1 MNKRASRSL
10 HASIIALGALL
21 PLALLYLPAS
31 RAQAQD
37 AEKEEK
43 ARDGSSVGDAIKQRR
58 AERERRRQQRSGAG
72 EAESEG
78 QAPASARFPNA
89 KREEPEAKASA
100 KRSAQ
105 LKKMFDAYEADDA
118 DTTISVADAVIA
130 DADANAYEHA
140 IAARIAGATLLNVD
154 DVRAMSY
161 LKRAV
166 DFNGLSNNEHYESM
180 LLLGQLQLQQERY
193 AEGLAIV
200 DQFLAE
206 TGSQAP
212 EHLVIKGNA
221 LYRLERYPEAAAI
234 LKQAV
239 QASPQPKAD
248 WLQLLMGVYF
258 DMNQPAEAA
267 RIAEELSAKNPADTS
282 LQMNLASIYMQGGQA
297 DKAAAIL
304 EKLRAGGQLNT
315 EKDYRN
321 LYVLYLNAEGKEG
334 EAARII
340 NEGLEKGF
348 LKPDYQTYN
357 ALAQAYWFSEQA
369 DAAIDAYQKAA
380 PLAPDGEAY
389 LNLARALSNEGRTA
403 EAREAAKQ
411 ALAKGV
417 KKPEDANRIIGTK

>member
-1 MNKRASRSL
+1 MNPRASRSL
-10 HASIIALGALL
+10 HASVLALGALL
-21 PLALLYLPAS
+21 PVALLHPQPS
-31 RAQAQD
+31 RAQD

-43 ARDGSSVGDAIKQRR
+43 AKEVGSVSDAIRLRR
-58 AERERRRQQRSGAG
+58 EERDRKRQGRSD
-72 EAESEG
+72 EAESE
-78 QAPASARFPNA
+78 QAPAAAARFPNA

-100 KRSAQ
+100 KRSGQ
-105 LKKMFDAYEADDA
+105 LKKMFDAYENDEAA
-118 DTTISVADAVIA
+118 ATINVADAIIA

-140 IAARIAGATLLNVD
+140 IAARMAGATLLNTD
-154 DVRAMSY
+154 DARAMSY

-193 AEGLAIV
+193 AEGLATI
-200 DQFLAE
+200 DRFLGE
-206 TGSQAP
+206 TASQAP

-239 QASPQPKAD
+239 QGSPQPKAD

-267 RIAEELSAKNPADTS
+267 KIAEELSAKNPADTS

-304 EKLRAGGQLNT
+304 EKLRAGGQLKT

-334 EAARII
+334 EAAKII

-369 DAAIDAYQKAA
+369 EAAIDAYHKAA
-380 PLAPDGEAY
+380 PMAPDGEAY

-417 KKPEDANRIIGTK
+417 KKPEDASRIIGTK